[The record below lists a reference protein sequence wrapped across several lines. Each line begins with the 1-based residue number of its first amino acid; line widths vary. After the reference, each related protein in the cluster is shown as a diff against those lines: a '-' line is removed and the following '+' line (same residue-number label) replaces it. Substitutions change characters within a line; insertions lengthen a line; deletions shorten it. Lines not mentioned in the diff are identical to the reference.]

1 MRYGKSPYYCNAREA
16 QIDAGNIA
24 DAKRAARKLASFA
37 RAEAI
42 HMLRSVGCFEAEI
55 AAVLA

>member
-1 MRYGKSPYYCNAREA
+1 MRYGKSPYYRNAREA
-16 QIDAGNIA
+16 QVDASNIA
-24 DAKRAARKLASFA
+24 DTKRAARRLASFA

-42 HMLRSVGCFEAEI
+42 HLLRSVGCYEAEI